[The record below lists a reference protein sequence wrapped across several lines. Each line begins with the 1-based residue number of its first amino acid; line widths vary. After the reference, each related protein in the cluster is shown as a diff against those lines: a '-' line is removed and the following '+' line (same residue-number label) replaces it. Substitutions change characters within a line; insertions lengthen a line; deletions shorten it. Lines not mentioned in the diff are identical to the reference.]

1 MLHFINFHSKFVNI
15 SVVHGESVVVL
26 EKLTK
31 RKGTAIIRIRLFLA
45 IYLSCCLMFDYE
57 IYQLKRSI
65 QIFG

>member
-15 SVVHGESVVVL
+15 SMVHGESVVVL
-26 EKLTK
+26 EKFTK
-31 RKGTAIIRIRLFLA
+31 RKGTAIIRIRLFLV

-65 QIFG
+65 EIVG